1 MGRRSELGPAP
12 GLTPTSVGTVLERA
26 LERDPA
32 HEALV
37 SSDTRLTY
45 EGLDRAAERAASAL
59 AAMGVKKDD
68 VVAVSLPNA
77 SDVVIT
83 FHAVARLGAIWLG
96 VNRNLAPPEKRF
108 ILGDA
113 DARLLLASPDVAD
126 GLAAAFPGDSTP
138 TIVTGDGAGSWGDM
152 VETSGAGYRRPNRRA
167 HDPAAIAYTSG
178 TTGRPKGVVHSHGNL
193 LLPGAMLAAV
203 RDFGPSLRKGDCA
216 ALTILNMQVTSTLL
230 VAQAGGTQ
238 IVMDRMDPLSVAA
251 WVRDEAVNSWFGVP
265 TILQGLVSAD
275 GVAVEDLR
283 SLTDTWTGGTYVPDS
298 VRAAFEERFGCRVSA
313 TYGLTEAPTVVT
325 IEDRGE
331 PPIPGCSGT
340 PLPHLVVEIRDGEKV
355 QPSGETGEIT
365 VRAQRDGT
373 WAQLYRPMIG
383 YLGNPEATA
392 ETIRD
397 GVLYTGDIGYL
408 DHLGRLFVRDRR
420 NALILRGGA
429 NVYPAEIERVI
440 LELRGVR
447 GAAVVGVP
455 DERLGERVAAVVEV
469 DEGCILGIDALARHC
484 SSQLARYKVPELW
497 RIGNLPRNAMG
508 KVVRTELE
516 AWFAESDAAR
526 SLRQRRTAD
535 SVFRDPD
542 ARRAERPQVCSADV
556 VLPIGPEDSRMDRC
570 EDGVV
575 QQMCRRLRAE
585 GGVQAARRLGVSNEL
600 DDEVDLRLEGSFE
613 VLGPGF
619 EKPVAIGRERPRR
632 RTGIRRQ
639 FVDPLD
645 VGLDPGNGVA

>member
-1 MGRRSELGPAP
+1 MGRGSEPAQEW

-37 SSDTRLTY
+37 SSDTRMSY
-45 EGLDRAAERAASAL
+45 EELDRAAERAASAL
-59 AAMGVKKDD
+59 AGMGVEKDD
-68 VVAVSLPNA
+68 VVAVSLPNY

-96 VNRNLAPPEKRF
+96 INRNLAPPEKRF
-108 ILGDA
+108 MLGDA

-126 GLAAAFPGDSTP
+126 GLTDALHGNSTP
-138 TIVTGDGAGSWGDM
+138 PIIVVGDGAGSWRDM
-152 VETSGAGYRRPNRRA
+152 VESSGASYRRPNRRA
-167 HDPAAIAYTSG
+167 NDPAGIAYTSG

-193 LLPGAMLAAV
+193 LLPGAMLAAA
-203 RDFGPSLRKGDCA
+203 RDFGPGLRKGDCA
-216 ALTILNMQVTSTLL
+216 ALTILNMQITSTLL

-238 IVMDRMDPLSVAA
+238 IVMDRVDPIGVAA
-251 WVRDEAVNSWFGVP
+251 WVKEEAVNSWFGVP
-265 TILQGLVSAD
+265 TILQGLVSAEE
-275 GVAVEDLR
+275 VAVEDLR
-283 SLTDTWTGGTYVPDS
+283 FLTDTWTGGTYLPES

-355 QPSGETGEIT
+355 LPPGETGEIT
-365 VRAQRDGT
+365 VRAHREGAL
-373 WAQLYRPMIG
+373 AQLYRPMIG
-383 YLGNPEATA
+383 YLGKPEATA

-408 DHLGRLFVRDRR
+408 DQHGRLFVRDRR

-429 NVYPAEIERVI
+429 NIYPAEVERVI
-440 LELRGVR
+440 LEVAGVR

-455 DERLGERVAAVVEV
+455 DERLGERVAAAVEV
-469 DEGCILGIDALARHC
+469 DEGCILGTEALARHC

-497 RIGNLPRNAMG
+497 RVGNLPRNAMG

-516 AWFAESDAAR
+516 TWFAESGE
-526 SLRQRRTAD
+526 LAD
-535 SVFRDPD
+535 
-542 ARRAERPQVCSADV
+542 
-556 VLPIGPEDSRMDRC
+556 
-570 EDGVV
+570 
-575 QQMCRRLRAE
+575 
-585 GGVQAARRLGVSNEL
+585 
-600 DDEVDLRLEGSFE
+600 
-613 VLGPGF
+613 
-619 EKPVAIGRERPRR
+619 
-632 RTGIRRQ
+632 
-639 FVDPLD
+639 
-645 VGLDPGNGVA
+645 